1 MFHST
6 NFKVNEMTILLVR
19 MHDCT
24 LGLIDLG
31 FEFIQHKWLVDSKLE
46 SYI

>member
-1 MFHST
+1 
-6 NFKVNEMTILLVR
+6 MTILVMR

-24 LGLIDLG
+24 SGLIDLG
-31 FEFIQHKWLVDSKLE
+31 FEFIQHKWLVDFKLE